1 MEVLY
6 LLIPL
11 ALVLVVIIGGAL
23 FWAIRS
29 GQFEDMEGPAYRIL
43 MDDDD
48 PRIPRES
55 VESTDEA
62 RLQGSESPQGGQV
75 VSPSTD
81 SSEPPSPPSE
91 RP

>member
-11 ALVLVVIIGGAL
+11 AMIFVVVVGFAL

-29 GQFEDMEGPAYRIL
+29 GQYEDMEGPAHRIL

-48 PRIPRES
+48 PLIPGNR
-55 VESTDEA
+55 DEEEP
-62 RLQGSESPQGGQV
+62 LQGPGPG
-75 VSPSTD
+75 PSGR
-81 SSEPPSPPSE
+81 EP
-91 RP
+91 